1 MCERVNRVAAGLARR
16 FYEHEMMMDRDLDTI
31 RCIADVEQL
40 EEMLSRPTPE
50 VVETIRR
57 LEGDLIVL
65 GVGGKIGPTLARMAR
80 RASDAAGSKRRI
92 IGVARFSSPGLPQRL
107 ESWGIETIRCDLLDR
122 RQLESLPEVHN
133 VLHLAAMKFGST
145 GQEATTW
152 AMNAYLPGMVC
163 EKYRSSRIVAYS
175 TGNVYAMAPAGR
187 GGAAEDYTIGPIGD
201 YAMSCLGRERIFTH
215 FSQTMGIPVAL
226 LRLNYA
232 HEMRY
237 GIMVDV
243 AQQVMA
249 GRPISVAMGYFNAIW
264 QGDSNAMTLRAFDHV
279 AVPPRAINV
288 AGPDELSVRRVAGGF
303 GRLMN
308 KPVELTGSEAQDALL
323 SDGRVGYELLGRPA
337 VAPEQMI
344 RWIAD
349 WQLRGGPTLG
359 KPTKF
364 QVRDGRF

>member
-1 MCERVNRVAAGLARR
+1 MQSDFNSLQR
-16 FYEHEMMMDRDLDTI
+16 
-31 RCIADVEQL
+31 IADVEQL
-40 EEMLSRPTPE
+40 EELLSRPTPE
-50 VVETIRR
+50 VVETMRR

-80 RASDAAGSKRRI
+80 RASDAAGINRRI
-92 IGVARFSSPGLPQRL
+92 IGVARFSSPELPRRL

-122 RQLESLPEVHN
+122 QKLNSLPESPN
-133 VLHLAAMKFGST
+133 VLYLAAMKFGST
-145 GQEATTW
+145 GQEAMTW

-163 EKYRSSRIVAYS
+163 EKCRSSRIVAYS
-175 TGNVYAMAPAGR
+175 TGNVYAMAPVGR
-187 GGAAEDYTIGPIGD
+187 GGAAEDSAIGPIGD
-201 YAMSCLGRERIFTH
+201 YAMSCLGRERVFTH
-215 FSQTMGIPVAL
+215 FSQTLGIPVAL

-237 GIMVDV
+237 GIMVDI

-249 GRPISVAMGYFNAIW
+249 GRPINVAMGYFNAIW

-279 AVPPRAINV
+279 AVPPRAINS
-288 AGPDELSVRRVAGGF
+288 AGPEELSVRRVAGEF

-308 KPVELTGSEAQDALL
+308 KSVELTGSEAADALL
-323 SDGRVGYELLGRPA
+323 SDGRLGYELLGRPA
-337 VAPEQMI
+337 VAPAQMI

>member
-1 MCERVNRVAAGLARR
+1 
-16 FYEHEMMMDRDLDTI
+16 MMDCDPNAIER
-31 RCIADVEQL
+31 IADVEQL

-50 VVETIRR
+50 VVQTMRR

-80 RASDAAGSKRRI
+80 RASDAAGTMRRI
-92 IGVARFSSPGLPQRL
+92 IGVARFSSPELPQRL
-107 ESWGIETIRCDLLDR
+107 HSWGIETIRCDLLDR
-122 RQLESLPEVHN
+122 RQLQALPEVPN
-133 VLHLAAMKFGST
+133 VLYLAAMKFGST
-145 GQEATTW
+145 GQEAMTW
-152 AMNAYLPGMVC
+152 AMNAFLPGTVC

-175 TGNVYAMAPAGR
+175 TGNVYAMAPVESQ
-187 GGAAEDYTIGPIGD
+187 GAAEDSALAPIGD

-215 FSQTMGIPVAL
+215 FSQTLGIPIAL

-237 GIMVDV
+237 GIMVDI
-243 AQQVMA
+243 AQQVLA
-249 GRPISVAMGYFNAIW
+249 GQPVDVTMGYFNAIW

-279 AVPPRAINV
+279 AVPPRAINI
-288 AGPDELSVRRVAGGF
+288 AGPDKLSVRRVAHQF
-303 GRLMN
+303 GRLTSR
-308 KPVELTGSEAQDALL
+308 PVELSGSEAPDALL
-323 SDGRVGYELLGRPA
+323 SDGRLGYELLGRPG
-337 VAPEQMI
+337 VGSEQMI

-349 WQLRGGPTLG
+349 WHLRGGPTLG

>member
-1 MCERVNRVAAGLARR
+1 
-16 FYEHEMMMDRDLDTI
+16 MMDGDLNTI
-31 RCIADVEQL
+31 QRIDDVEQL
-40 EEMLSRPTPE
+40 EELLSRPTPE
-50 VVETIRR
+50 VVETMRR
-57 LEGDLIVL
+57 LDGDLIVL

-92 IGVARFSSPGLPQRL
+92 IGVARFSSPELPRRL

-122 RQLESLPEVHN
+122 RQLETLPEVHS
-133 VLHLAAMKFGST
+133 VLYLAAMKFGST
-145 GQEATTW
+145 GQEAMTW

-175 TGNVYAMAPAGR
+175 TGNVYAMAPVGR
-187 GGAAEDYTIGPIGD
+187 GGAAEDYAIGPIGD

-237 GIMVDV
+237 GIMVDI

-288 AGPDELSVRRVAGGF
+288 AGPDELSVRRVAAEF

-308 KPVELTGSEAQDALL
+308 RPVELTGSEAPDALL
-323 SDGRVGYELLGRPA
+323 SDGRLGYELLGRPG